1 MATGDK
7 TYRAS
12 YGMSLT
18 ASESIEVSGSID
30 HKNEV
35 KLRGSGSL
43 SATTAPPVS
52 GVWGDD
58 ITIGGG
64 GTGTLDLSALT
75 GATIATGAAMPDA
88 DFTGK
93 KLQIIA
99 IECPV
104 TNTAAVSFDVGA
116 AQGYEFMGSATDFVT
131 IGPGCSFMMSF
142 NDNLADIS
150 ASLKSIDVTS
160 TDIDAWF
167 NITLVAG

>member
-88 DFTGK
+88 DFTKK
-93 KLQIIA
+93 KLQILA
-99 IECPV
+99 IECPAA
-104 TNTAAVSFDVGA
+104 NTAAVVFVVGA
-116 AQGYEFMGSATDFVT
+116 ANGYLFMGGAADQV
-131 IGPGCSFMMSF
+131 ILGPGCSFMMSF
-142 NDNLADIS
+142 NDNLADVS
-150 ASLKSIDVTS
+150 ATVKNIDYSGTAA
-160 TDIDAWF
+160 DIF